1 MTNEELAEHWKVSP
15 NDAKN
20 ISNIINYLYSVE
32 LTSKHKIPS
41 DVWPVVLRA
50 NDGKNNY
57 ISMEE
62 GTDFYDK
69 NQAIIL
75 GTHWARKIKIPF
87 GQAKLMGVPEDA
99 FLAIN
104 PINGYH
110 QAIEQQCDLIRR
122 TVHLNRQYD

>member
-1 MTNEELAEHWKVSP
+1 MTNEELAQRWNVSL

-32 LTSKHKIPS
+32 LVSKHKNSS
-41 DVWPVVLRA
+41 DIWQVVLRA

-69 NQAIIL
+69 NQAIII
-75 GTHWARKIKIPF
+75 GTHWARQIKIPF
-87 GQAKLMGVPEDA
+87 GQARLMGVPEDA
-99 FLAIN
+99 FVAIN
-104 PINGYH
+104 PINGYYR
-110 QAIEQQCDLIRR
+110 AIEQQCYSIRK
-122 TVHLNRQYD
+122 TIHSNRQYD